1 MNITGDIFSFLCS
14 QDASRSFVIADRL
27 LPFCQRCAG
36 VYLGMALSFLF
47 LLVGRFHRK
56 GLPPLSILCVN
67 IAGLVIMPVFGFHI
81 LDPGPAWRLW
91 SGLVFGNAVA
101 FLLLP
106 AASIIWNEGTTYG
119 HHTKTSTILFWIL
132 LAFLNATPFF
142 FPIESPYCHA
152 AVIILSLIGLLGVLV
167 CVLALMAF
175 LVKKTLLS
183 VILKGLGNELEKN

>member
-1 MNITGDIFSFLCS
+1 M
-14 QDASRSFVIADRL
+14 IADHV
-27 LPFCQRCAG
+27 LPFCQRCTG
-36 VYLGMALSFLF
+36 VYLGIGLSLLYLF
-47 LLVGRFHRK
+47 LTRAYRK
-56 GLPPLSILCVN
+56 GLPPLSILYVN

-106 AASIIWNEGTTYG
+106 AASVVCHEGKTCG
-119 HHTKTSTILFWIL
+119 RHTRASTILFWIL
-132 LAFLNATPFF
+132 FAFLNAIPFS
-142 FPIESPYCHA
+142 FPIESPYCHT
-152 AVIILSLIGLLGVLV
+152 AVVILSLIGLLGVLV

-183 VILKGLGNELEKN
+183 VILKGLGNELEKKQTCRLS